1 MPVGKVK
8 FYSAEKG
15 FGFVSGDDG
24 VDVFVPA
31 SALPA
36 GVSQLRGG
44 MRIEYSV
51 VDGRKG
57 AQAMHVQVLDAP
69 SSIAERKRKPA
80 EQMSVIVEDVIR
92 LLDDLSSG
100 LQKGRYPDRS
110 HSNKIATVLRAV
122 ADDLEV

>member
-1 MPVGKVK
+1 MPTGKVK
-8 FYSAEKG
+8 FFSADKG
-15 FGFVSGDDG
+15 FGFVAGDDG
-24 VDVFVPA
+24 KEVFLPA
-31 SALPA
+31 SALPK
-36 GVSQLRGG
+36 GVTQLRGG
-44 MRIEYSV
+44 TRISYSV

-57 AQAMHVQVLDAP
+57 AQAMTVELLDKLP
-69 SSIAERKRKPA
+69 SLAERKRKPA
-80 EQMSVIVEDVIR
+80 DEMSVIVEDVIR

>member
-1 MPVGKVK
+1 MPTGKVK
-8 FYSAEKG
+8 FFSADKG

-24 VDVFVPA
+24 TDVFLPA

-36 GVSQLRGG
+36 GVTNLRGG
-44 MRIEYSV
+44 ARIEFSIV
-51 VDGRKG
+51 EGRKG
-57 AQAMHVQVLDAP
+57 AQAMHVELLDKLP
-69 SSIAERKRKPA
+69 SLAERKRKPA
-80 EQMSVIVEDVIR
+80 DEMSVIVEDVIR

>member
-1 MPVGKVK
+1 MPTGKVK
-8 FYSAEKG
+8 FFSADKG

-24 VDVFVPA
+24 ADVFLPA
-31 SALPA
+31 AALPT
-36 GVSQLRGG
+36 GVTTLRPGT
-44 MRIEYSV
+44 RIDYSV

-57 AQAMHVQVLDAP
+57 AQAMHVEVLDKLP
-69 SSIAERKRKPA
+69 SIAERKRKPA
-80 EQMSVIVEDVIR
+80 AEMSVIVEDVIR

>member
-1 MPVGKVK
+1 MPVGKVR
-8 FYSAEKG
+8 FFNAEKG

-24 VDVFVPA
+24 DDVFLPA

-36 GVSQLRGG
+36 GITQLRGG
-44 MRIEYSV
+44 TRVEYSV
-51 VDGRKG
+51 AQGRKG
-57 AQAMHVQVLDAP
+57 AQAMHVEVLDKMP
-69 SSIAERKRKPA
+69 SIAERKRKPA

-110 HSNKIATVLRAV
+110 HSNKIAAVLRAV